1 MKDFKSGTCHCDTLY
16 ALLEADKNGSPARFD
31 KNGLMIDLERLRSGN
46 YLLQCFACFVDLAE
60 PGDPLVK
67 ALQEADRFQQI
78 LAAFP
83 DDLMWVR
90 TPADIDALLRG
101 GRIGAMLT
109 AEEGGICK
117 DDPAVLRT
125 LYRLGVRMM
134 TLTWNHKNG
143 LAEPT
148 CAPAPAAWPPQ
159 PNTTGGLT
167 ETGFAFLQEMERL
180 HMIVDVSHL
189 SDAGIWDV
197 LRAGRRPFA
206 ASHSSARA
214 CCPHPR
220 NLTDEMLA
228 AMGGTR
234 LSGRAQLLPGLP
246 RRFRRPQPSCQ
257 PCGRYGPPPAAYD
270 RQRRRRPGGAGA
282 ATLTASAARWRSPGR
297 RICPNWPKPCWRPVS
312 ARRRSK
318 SCSGATPRASSAKTC
333 KTGGPLHD
341 ASQPDLLPAGRGV
354 HRAGR
359 RVPVGKIP
367 HRARRHAPA
376 RAHHPLPAP
385 GPKNRRQSGGYCFVV
400 EFTTPDG
407 IRHTAATNDSFWFD
421 QTRRVGTVIEV
432 WYNPASP
439 TVVERRSLEAELL
452 GALFIALGFAV
463 VFWLGLT

>member
-1 MKDFKSGTCHCDTLY
+1 MKDFKVWDLHCDTLY

-143 LAEPT
+143 LAEPNLR
-148 CAPAPAAWPPQ
+148 PGPAAWPPQ

-220 NLTDEMLA
+220 NLTDEQFTALVK
-228 AMGGTR
+228 
-234 LSGRAQLLPGLP
+234 
-246 RRFRRPQPSCQ
+246 
-257 PCGRYGPPPAAYD
+257 CG
-270 RQRRRRPGGAGA
+270 GGAGLNLCADFIGLGQDIGACCAHIEHFLALGGEKSLFLGTDFDGIA
-282 ATLTASAARWRSPGR
+282 A
-297 RICPNWPKPCWRPVS
+297 V
-312 ARRRSK
+312 
-318 SCSGATPRASSAKTC
+318 PRGLYGVQDMWKLYEALLERGHSEELVQDIFY
-333 KTGGPLHD
+333 G
-341 ASQPDLLPAGRGV
+341 DLLRILGR
-354 HRAGR
+354 
-359 RVPVGKIP
+359 
-367 HRARRHAPA
+367 
-376 RAHHPLPAP
+376 
-385 GPKNRRQSGGYCFVV
+385 
-400 EFTTPDG
+400 
-407 IRHTAATNDSFWFD
+407 TA
-421 QTRRVGTVIEV
+421 
-432 WYNPASP
+432 
-439 TVVERRSLEAELL
+439 
-452 GALFIALGFAV
+452 
-463 VFWLGLT
+463 

>member
-1 MKDFKSGTCHCDTLY
+1 MKDFKVWDLHCDTLY

-143 LAEPT
+143 LAEPNLR
-148 CAPAPAAWPPQ
+148 PGPAAWPPQ

-197 LRAGRRPFA
+197 LRCRPPPLRGQPFQRPRPAAPTRATSPTRCSPPWADRGCLVGLNYCPAFLDASADRTHLVSRVGR
-206 ASHSSARA
+206 H
-214 CCPHPR
+214 
-220 NLTDEMLA
+220 
-228 AMGGTR
+228 
-234 LSGRAQLLPGLP
+234 
-246 RRFRRPQPSCQ
+246 
-257 PCGRYGPPPAAYD
+257 GPPPAPDD
-270 RQRRRRPGGAGA
+270 RQGRRGPGGAGA
-282 ATLTASAARWRSPGR
+282 ATSTASAATLEIAGAQDLPRLAEALLAAGFTETQVEKLFWR
-297 RICPNWPKPCWRPVS
+297 NA
-312 ARRRSK
+312 ARFFRDN
-318 SCSGATPRASSAKTC
+318 
-333 KTGGPLHD
+333 L
-341 ASQPDLLPAGRGV
+341 
-354 HRAGR
+354 
-359 RVPVGKIP
+359 
-367 HRARRHAPA
+367 
-376 RAHHPLPAP
+376 
-385 GPKNRRQSGGYCFVV
+385 
-400 EFTTPDG
+400 
-407 IRHTAATNDSFWFD
+407 
-421 QTRRVGTVIEV
+421 
-432 WYNPASP
+432 
-439 TVVERRSLEAELL
+439 
-452 GALFIALGFAV
+452 
-463 VFWLGLT
+463 